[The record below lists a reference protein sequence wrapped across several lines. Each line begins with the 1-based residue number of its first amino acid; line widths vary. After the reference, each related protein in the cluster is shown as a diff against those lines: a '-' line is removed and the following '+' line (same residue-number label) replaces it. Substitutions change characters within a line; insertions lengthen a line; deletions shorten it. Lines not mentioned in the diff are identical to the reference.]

1 MQVWDGKHVISVG
14 YHESEAAA
22 AAAYDEAALRLRG
35 DRAVFNFPNA
45 AARADAAAAAVVA
58 GDGAKAAATKAKE
71 LEVPMS
77 TAAED
82 AGAPDPAGAAA
93 DPAGAVAG
101 AGAGQPAP
109 ADSQAEEKEEEE
121 ARRSRFHG
129 VTWSRRSGKWR
140 AQVWQDVDVGLSAC
154 AAPRCL
160 CPRPEKQLHYCLRR
174 IR

>member
-45 AARADAAAAAVVA
+45 AARAAAAAAAAA
-58 GDGAKAAATKAKE
+58 GGGDSAKAEATEAE
-71 LEVPMS
+71 EPEVPMS

-82 AGAPDPAGAAA
+82 TEAGDPAGAAA
-93 DPAGAVAG
+93 G
-101 AGAGQPAP
+101 AGAGQSAP
-109 ADSQAEEKEEEE
+109 AGGQADQKEEEE

-129 VTWSRRSGKWR
+129 VTWSRRSGRWR
-140 AQVWQDVDVGLSAC
+140 AQVWQARGFRVI
-154 AAPRCL
+154 
-160 CPRPEKQLHYCLRR
+160 CLRHTVLSLLMGR
-174 IR
+174 KPLHPYLRDFK

>member
-45 AARADAAAAAVVA
+45 AARAAAAAAA
-58 GDGAKAAATKAKE
+58 AAGGDGTQAEATEAE
-71 LEVPMS
+71 EREAPTA

-82 AGAPDPAGAAA
+82 TEAA
-93 DPAGAVAG
+93 DPAGAEAG

-109 ADSQAEEKEEEE
+109 ADGQAGEKEEEE

-129 VTWSRRSGKWR
+129 VTWSRRSGRWR
-140 AQVWQDVDVGLSAC
+140 AQVRRARGFRVP
-154 AAPRCL
+154 AASH
-160 CPRPEKQLHYCLRR
+160 CPIFADSQ
-174 IR
+174 